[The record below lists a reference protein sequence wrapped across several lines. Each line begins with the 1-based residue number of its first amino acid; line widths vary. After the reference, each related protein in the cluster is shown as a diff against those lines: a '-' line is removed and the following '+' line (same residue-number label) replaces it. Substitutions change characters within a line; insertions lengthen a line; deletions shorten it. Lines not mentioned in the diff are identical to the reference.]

1 MISLI
6 QYSTNFLRL
15 LKIGSC
21 LNWLSST
28 PPLPPLPPPPP
39 PHLHEQSMYL
49 INYLLIQYVSLHG
62 TRLELVPDRKHDPWV
77 IIGNH
82 PSPYPA

>member
-28 PPLPPLPPPPP
+28 PPHPPTPPP
-39 PHLHEQSMYL
+39 EQSMYL

>member
-1 MISLI
+1 
-6 QYSTNFLRL
+6 
-15 LKIGSC
+15 
-21 LNWLSST
+21 
-28 PPLPPLPPPPP
+28 
-39 PHLHEQSMYL
+39 MYL
-49 INYLLIQYVSLHG
+49 INYLLIQYVSLHR

>member
-28 PPLPPLPPPPP
+28 PPPSPP
-39 PHLHEQSMYL
+39 PHPPTPPPEQSMYL